1 MWAETNWAEL
11 DTAGLQV
18 VLVGLEPSLAM
29 VGAREWVNL
38 PSDVLVVEFPP
49 LAAG

>member
-1 MWAETNWAEL
+1 MWAETNWAGL

-38 PSDVLVVEFPP
+38 PVTCGGGVSSFS
-49 LAAG
+49 GW